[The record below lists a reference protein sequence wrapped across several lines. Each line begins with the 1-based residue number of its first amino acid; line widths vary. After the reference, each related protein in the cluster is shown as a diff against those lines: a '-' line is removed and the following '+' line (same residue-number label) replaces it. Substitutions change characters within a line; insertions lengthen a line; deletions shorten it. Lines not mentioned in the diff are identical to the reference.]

1 MFRLLLHWVLS
12 AVSLIL
18 IANFLPGV
26 RVDNFRTALIV
37 AAVYGILHVVLFNIL
52 AIIAFIPMFLTFGL
66 FGLIINAF
74 LLFLTDKLV
83 TEFKLANLGVTL
95 VAAVLLTLLNN
106 LWRWILP

>member
-1 MFRLLLHWVLS
+1 
-12 AVSLIL
+12 
-18 IANFLPGV
+18 
-26 RVDNFRTALIV
+26 LIV